1 MNNFSLDIG
10 PAIRRYRKAAHLTQE
25 KLAEKSGLSVKFISM
40 LESNEQSNVS
50 IQNLARIAHALGLDL
65 ATLISQMEATHPGL
79 PVYSQQLMATL
90 ESLPVEYAVTQ
101 NGNYFIFQDFTCFF
115 KRKLFA
121 GHHILDD
128 TAKIHLCHFVSVFL
142 FVAFA
147 WLVFQF
153 F

>member
-90 ESLPVEYAVTQ
+90 ERLPVDYANRLSKGFLDTVRT
-101 NGNYFIFQDFTCFF
+101 FTDFQQDQV
-115 KRKLFA
+115 
-121 GHHILDD
+121 GEDHP
-128 TAKIHLCHFVSVFL
+128 
-142 FVAFA
+142 
-147 WLVFQF
+147 Q
-153 F
+153 